1 MTMTT
6 FQVSYPPDPQWIE
19 DPLFL
24 SNMAEGLLAIAGGA
38 LDHFN
43 RGTPYTRRVVVNS
56 EASPWLLNI
65 PGQILVAMPSVFP
78 GRAGQQ
84 QFQDP
89 SGAYGKVAQRVA
101 GFVIDVVNHWPIV
114 SGGVRGT
121 VPSPEELTAARQ
133 SLWQDGFIVWSA
145 FQAYTLGGVTLSPP
159 IQSPVVDHALL
170 GEMRPKGPSG
180 GNAAL
185 SFAIELQW

>member
-1 MTMTT
+1 MTAQT
-6 FQVSYPPDPQWIE
+6 FQISFPADEQWIPV
-19 DPLFL
+19 PLYL
-24 SNMAEGLLAIAGGA
+24 SNMADGLLAIAGGA

-43 RGTPYTRRVVVNS
+43 RGTPYERRVVVNS
-56 EASPWLLNI
+56 DAAPWLPNL

-101 GFVIDVVNHWPIV
+101 GFVIDVVNNWPIIK
-114 SGGVRGT
+114 GGVRGT
-121 VPSPEELTAARQ
+121 VPSPDDLTAARQ

-145 FQAYTLGGVTLSPP
+145 LQAYTLGGVTLSPP
-159 IQSPVVDHALL
+159 IQVPVQDHALL
-170 GEMRPKGPSG
+170 TEMRPKGPSG

-185 SFAIELQW
+185 SFGIELQW